1 MNEMIVFDTKN
12 YNPTRRGEKTV
23 KSLRLGTVR
32 TVVILSLSVQNW
44 NVHISSLIFGDKS
57 RRQYNS
63 APNGHQHRV
72 ANVTMT
78 SSKALKPN

>member
-57 RRQYNS
+57 INIILLLT
-63 APNGHQHRV
+63 
-72 ANVTMT
+72 VTNIESQT
-78 SSKALKPN
+78 SL